1 MADFRYVAWGS
12 GLIGKFV
19 LESGSGIYRGQCTQ
33 VVSQLLKDLGYPAYN
48 KARGNGNQVGASM
61 VAAGEA
67 VFVGTNLT
75 SVPAGQIHVVCTGVG
90 DLSTA
95 GHVFVAGANDVVYE
109 QNVRMSG
116 LPTRNFGIGPTY
128 PFRLGRLGE
137 SFRGTKHH
145 YKVLVN
151 TDFDSIDGSGDSG
164 GDPDDNDGD
173 NQNRLISKNLINI
186 QKSKSSKYD
195 SARTSKK
202 YHPIPYGKRQH
213 PTNG

>member
-67 VFVGTNLT
+67 VFVGTNLA

-109 QNVRMSG
+109 QNVKIPG
-116 LPTRNFGIGPTY
+116 AQQRNFGIGNTWPV
-128 PFRLGRLGE
+128 RLGRLGE
-137 SFRGTKHH
+137 SWRGTKHH
-145 YKVLVN
+145 YKLLVN

-164 GDPDDNDGD
+164 GDPDDTGGD
-173 NQNRLISKNLINI
+173 NQNRLINQNLIHI
-186 QKSKSSKYD
+186 QKSKTSKYD
-195 SARTSKK
+195 SARSRKK
-202 YHPIPYGKRQH
+202 YHPVPYGKHQFKN
-213 PTNG
+213 NG